1 MAESANKIK
10 RALISVSD
18 KSGIVDLANA
28 LVNQFNIE
36 IISTGGT
43 LKELVEAG
51 VPAIEVSS
59 FTVGTLNFLLFRINS
74 IFPHSIKSFELN

>member
-51 VPAIEVSS
+51 VPAIEISS
-59 FTVGTLNFLLFRINS
+59 FTG
-74 IFPHSIKSFELN
+74 K